1 MGIKTHR
8 VGVMPPAGRY
18 VIAVSGGVD
27 SVVLLDMFAR
37 QASLTLA
44 SEYELVVAHF
54 DHGIRKDSSQDAMFV
69 AALAKK
75 YGYVFESRREELGA
89 GASEDMARSRRYL
102 FLRAVAKQHAARL
115 VTAHHADDC
124 VETVAINV
132 VRGTGWRGL
141 AVLDSDIIRP
151 LLDMSKQEILEY
163 AQEHQL
169 KWHEDSTNASDAYL
183 RNRIRRKTTN
193 LSDDSKRQLLGLRA
207 HQLALKRQIDTEVR
221 TLISDSGEYS
231 RYFFTHIGDATAIEC
246 LRYIAHARLTR
257 PQLVQ
262 AQLAIKTARPKGL
275 YQAGGGVQFRF
286 TSRNFVV
293 ELIK

>member
-1 MGIKTHR
+1 
-8 VGVMPPAGRY
+8 MPPAGRY

-37 QASLTLA
+37 QASLA
-44 SEYELVVAHF
+44 QFWEYELVVAHF
-54 DHGIRKDSSQDAMFV
+54 DHGIRSDSAEDELFV
-69 AALAKK
+69 AELAKK
-75 YGYVFESRREELGA
+75 YGCAFESRREELGA
-89 GASEDMARSRRYL
+89 KASEDVARSQRYL
-102 FLRAVAKQHAARL
+102 FLRSVAKQYDARL

-124 VETVAINV
+124 IETIAINM

-151 LLDMSKQEILEY
+151 LLDMSKQEIIEY
-163 AQEHQL
+163 AQEYQL
-169 KWHEDSTNASDAYL
+169 KWREDSTNASDAYL
-183 RNRIRRKTTN
+183 RNRIRRKTIS

-221 TLISDSGEYS
+221 VLISDDGEYS
-231 RYFFTHIGDATAIEC
+231 RYFFMHLGDATAIEC

-262 AQLAIKTARPKGL
+262 AQLAIKIARPKSL

>member
-1 MGIKTHR
+1 MGLKTRR
-8 VGVMPPAGRY
+8 VDVMPPAGRY

-37 QASLTLA
+37 QASLA
-44 SEYELVVAHF
+44 KAGEYELVVAHF
-54 DHGIRKDSSQDAMFV
+54 DHGIREDSPQDAMFV
-69 AALAKK
+69 ATLAKK
-75 YGYVFESRREELGA
+75 YGYAFESRREELGT
-89 GASEDMARSRRYL
+89 GASEDVARLRRYL
-102 FLRAVAKQHAARL
+102 FLRAVAKQYVARL

-124 VETVAINV
+124 IETIAINM

-151 LLDMSKQEILEY
+151 LLDISKQEIIEY
-163 AQEHQL
+163 AQEYQL

-183 RNRIRRKTTN
+183 RNRIRRRTTS
-193 LSDDSKRQLLGLRA
+193 LKDDSKRQLLGLRA
-207 HQLALKRQIDTEVR
+207 HQLALKQQIDTEVC
-221 TLISDSGEYS
+221 TLINDSGEYS
-231 RYFFTHIGDATAIEC
+231 RYFFTHLDDATAIEC
-246 LRYIAHARLTR
+246 LRYATHARLTR